1 MTEERP
7 LVASHVVR
15 SGCAWRAGIRKG
27 DEIVSVNG
35 TPIRD
40 EVDFRFETAQ
50 SFSMVV
56 VRRRGRIRAAQLQR
70 NANAEVGIAFAD
82 AVVACCSNHC
92 IFCFIDQM
100 PPGLRA
106 SLYIKDEDARHSF
119 VNGNYVT
126 LAAMTWPD
134 LDRLCSQGL
143 SPLYVSVHATDSKI
157 RQRMLGNNRIGDILE
172 QLRFLEK
179 NGIRFHA
186 QIVVCP
192 GINNGAVLM
201 RSLRDLCNFT
211 TGMLSVAVVPVG
223 LTKFRKRK
231 LAPVDAKEATR
242 ICAAVSLQSDR
253 DMRKN
258 GGIRRIFL
266 ADELF
271 LKAKLPLPPRRYY
284 RDYPQIENGVGLV
297 RTLLDEWAA
306 IKRNP
311 SRPRAASVTRSVVIV
326 TSESAYPFLARIGRW
341 LSQRI
346 SKAGVAT
353 IAVHNE
359 FFGGGVTV
367 AGLLTARDLI
377 RDVRA
382 YDSVPDMVVI
392 PSVMLNRLGRTLD
405 GYSVKRIGKSLGAR
419 VVAAATIDEI
429 IRCL

>member
-1 MTEERP
+1 
-7 LVASHVVR
+7 
-15 SGCAWRAGIRKG
+15 
-27 DEIVSVNG
+27 
-35 TPIRD
+35 
-40 EVDFRFETAQ
+40 
-50 SFSMVV
+50 
-56 VRRRGRIRAAQLQR
+56 
-70 NANAEVGIAFAD
+70 
-82 AVVACCSNHC
+82 
-92 IFCFIDQM
+92 
-100 PPGLRA
+100 
-106 SLYIKDEDARHSF
+106 
-119 VNGNYVT
+119 
-126 LAAMTWPD
+126 
-134 LDRLCSQGL
+134 
-143 SPLYVSVHATDSKI
+143 
-157 RQRMLGNNRIGDILE
+157 
-172 QLRFLEK
+172 
-179 NGIRFHA
+179 
-186 QIVVCP
+186 
-192 GINNGAVLM
+192 
-201 RSLRDLCNFT
+201 
-211 TGMLSVAVVPVG
+211 VG